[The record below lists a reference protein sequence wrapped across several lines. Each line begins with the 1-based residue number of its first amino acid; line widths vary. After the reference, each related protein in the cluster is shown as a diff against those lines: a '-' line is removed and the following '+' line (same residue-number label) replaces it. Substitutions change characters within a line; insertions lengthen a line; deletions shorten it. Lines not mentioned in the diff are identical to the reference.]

1 MLSTYNRNNQ
11 QHTVSSTLP
20 KKTTYSEREDEDDD
34 YDENCDDEGD
44 DEREEGGE
52 YYQDDSPEEEYD
64 SANHS
69 AQFEDSSSRSTQSFS
84 TNQILSTSPTAAT
97 SSAGSATVVPSSA
110 LPTIFQQQSEMAEYF
125 VRKVRRRQPNYS
137 EVTYN
142 VRQTYDYIVSQTPM
156 NVLQVMGAN
165 LSNFIDSLYDEHI
178 DSIFM
183 QNFFRRY
190 YNSRNFQTPEERRL
204 YFKLEVVM
212 KSAVVYYLLQ
222 KNATA
227 SHTIKLYEPEEMV
240 DVYPQIHIRND
251 DSNEI
256 IYLTNFCNAM
266 RIAVR
271 MIPPK
276 SKKQLLIS
284 ICARLEGSGRSYLAG
299 GVQNKHTKNR
309 MHIFEQES
317 GVQPMKRA
325 KRRSIEEVRQQVHE
339 ESQKCEN
346 MSD

>member
-325 KRRSIEEVRQQVHE
+325 KRRSMEEVRQQVHE

>member
-84 TNQILSTSPTAAT
+84 TNQILSSSPTAAA
-97 SSAGSATVVPSSA
+97 SSAGTATVVPSSA

-156 NVLQVMGAN
+156 SVLQVMGAN